1 MEYSVPIIEGQGM
14 GACLVRSPSAPSTV
28 GTQWICGMVTQEN
41 TGIGIRFNLIKLK
54 HQTVNLES
62 AQLF

>member
-1 MEYSVPIIEGQGM
+1 MSIIEGLGM
-14 GACLVRSPSAPSTV
+14 AACLVWSPPAPSTV
-28 GTQWICGMVTQEN
+28 GTQWICGMGNPEN
-41 TGIGIRFNLIKLK
+41 IGIGIRFNLIKLK